1 MKSKK
6 NISKYFVKKSIKNGG
21 SWIDNPNGYDQ
32 CNPKTVDCFN
42 RSGISQMGV
51 NPQDLPPTVSEMA
64 FNNRYCWHGN
74 GIAGSGVPY
83 GIPRELN
90 SGNSGN
96 NYVMGT
102 CPTVQ
107 DIAEAKASDQV
118 WPTDQQSGGSKKN
131 KNKNKKYRK
140 NEKKKNKKTNSKKSF
155 DNRKIVNTKRNNK
168 NKIGGSSFN
177 NCSSYFLN
185 KSSAGKD
192 IVSGNAGY
200 FKNLNAPQI
209 AGRAEISGYNACFPP
224 TLSQQLTCM

>member
-1 MKSKK
+1 MRSQKK
-6 NISKYFVKKSIKNGG
+6 NNKYLKKKSIKKGG
-21 SWIDNPNGYDQ
+21 SWIDNPNGYSE

-83 GIPRELN
+83 GIPRQLD

-96 NYVMGT
+96 NYMIGT

-118 WPTDQQSGGSKKN
+118 WPRSEQSGGNKKNKKSNKNSKRKNNINQKTSKKN
-131 KNKNKKYRK
+131 NQMK
-140 NEKKKNKKTNSKKSF
+140 KKKNKT
-155 DNRKIVNTKRNNK
+155 
-168 NKIGGSSFN
+168 GGSCFR
-177 NCSSYFLN
+177 NCDSRFLN
-185 KSSAGKD
+185 RRTTGSD
-192 IVSGNAGY
+192 IVSGNAGF
-200 FKNLNAPQI
+200 FKNLAAPQI

>member
-1 MKSKK
+1 MRSQKKINKHLKK
-6 NISKYFVKKSIKNGG
+6 NSIKKGG
-21 SWIDNPNGYDQ
+21 SWIDNPNGYSE

-83 GIPRELN
+83 GIPRQLD

-96 NYVMGT
+96 NYMIGT
-102 CPTVQ
+102 CPTAQ

-118 WPTDQQSGGSKKN
+118 GLKSEQSGGQKKI
-131 KNKNKKYRK
+131 KLKKSNKNKKSKK
-140 NEKKKNKKTNSKKSF
+140 NNLLKKKKNKT
-155 DNRKIVNTKRNNK
+155 
-168 NKIGGSSFN
+168 GGSCFR
-177 NCSSYFLN
+177 NCDTRFLN
-185 KSSAGKD
+185 KRTAGSD

-200 FKNLNAPQI
+200 FKNLAAPQI